1 MYAMLYVNY
10 ISIKLEKSKSAP
22 VFQRVFYPPSLLC
35 KGHNKNEM
43 LP

>member
-22 VFQRVFYPPSLLC
+22 VF
-35 KGHNKNEM
+35 
-43 LP
+43 LPYFARDIVKMKCYHSEWT